1 MENIKEEMAENILDF
16 SVVQKG
22 CVLYS
27 FLTNEYFLATNK
39 SPKTC
44 QLQKLKLCNNMVGE
58 QKKYYFQKKNIAN
71 QINNRDINIVT
82 DTRKNY
88 TYKNSCFI
96 VNQNLIDNQILVC
109 EREIAVVNRMEK
121 AIHEFKQKETQKILS
136 ETPKA
141 KQPDNVVS
149 EEPAEKMYWFMPG
162 DLITYFNSGT
172 QKNLTPINF
181 YTFDNTF
188 SDFFKEGSLNL
199 VLRVGMVT
207 QNALYTNPKFSF
219 FRLENFE
226 IFMCYKTINEV
237 WNPEIAGCK
246 ILKYN
251 KFDNFQDIKQ
261 EYNKE
266 PSKTT
271 CWMTV
276 DEYLEKRKKIFEQ
289 EKDKWVQI
297 SELVSKLM
305 KKTEEKLLTPT

>member
-1 MENIKEEMAENILDF
+1 
-16 SVVQKG
+16 
-22 CVLYS
+22 
-27 FLTNEYFLATNK
+27 
-39 SPKTC
+39 
-44 QLQKLKLCNNMVGE
+44 
-58 QKKYYFQKKNIAN
+58 
-71 QINNRDINIVT
+71 
-82 DTRKNY
+82 
-88 TYKNSCFI
+88 
-96 VNQNLIDNQILVC
+96 
-109 EREIAVVNRMEK
+109 
-121 AIHEFKQKETQKILS
+121 
-136 ETPKA
+136 
-141 KQPDNVVS
+141 
-149 EEPAEKMYWFMPG
+149 MPG